1 MKTYTK
7 SILAVLALSAAAL
20 TINAQDAGQRPPGGP
35 SGGGPGGPGGGMRNP
50 IFAALDANSDGEIDA
65 TELNNATA
73 ALKKLDKNGDG
84 KLTREELRP
93 AGGPGGRG
101 EGDRPGRREGQGG
114 ERPGR
119 REGQGDQKRE

>member
-7 SILAVLALSAAAL
+7 SILAALALSAAGL
-20 TINAQDAGQRPPGGP
+20 TINAQDSNQGQRP
-35 SGGGPGGPGGGMRNP
+35 GGGPGGPGGGMRNP
-50 IFAALDANSDGEIDA
+50 IVAALDANSDGELDA
-65 TELNNATA
+65 TEINNATA

-93 AGGPGGRG
+93 AGGPGG
-101 EGDRPGRREGQGG
+101 

-119 REGQGDQKRE
+119 REGQQGDRPGRRDGQQGDKKQ